1 MIFTRTHIF
10 RSFKS
15 WCVTKKHIQN
25 TVKHRRW
32 TFLRWIHPSRLWH
45 KFSIC
50 ILRRAKREY
59 IPMKVWRFSLRHS
72 SDEYCVFVWV
82 NSEIMQKS
90 RSAQNITSII
100 AVTVEKLSAVCFV
113 VIPPDFVVQIN
124 NFFSLVLISS
134 VVHKKSALGQFPAPN
149 LKNKKT
155 WKNFLY
161 FSSPKPK
168 KTKISNTFWK
178 AIITYTFLK
187 NLGQFPAPSQRIKQN
202 SLWKNFLYFHKKLCP

>member
-25 TVKHRRW
+25 PVKHRRW

-113 VIPPDFVVQIN
+113 VFPPDFVVQIN

-134 VVHKKSALGQFPAPN
+134 VVHKKAPWAN
-149 LKNKKT
+149 FQPQT
-155 WKNFLY
+155 WKIK
-161 FSSPKPK
+161 KPE
-168 KTKISNTFWK
+168 KISY
-178 AIITYTFLK
+178 I
-187 NLGQFPAPSQRIKQN
+187 FPAPSPKKQKFQIL
-202 SLWKNFLYFHKKLCP
+202 SEKQ